1 MVVSSD
7 SQQADTNSEN
17 SYFFFF
23 IYIKLI
29 RLTGG
34 YIFGWRAAVKE
45 GVGESV
51 ESATG
56 HKP

>member
-17 SYFFFF
+17 SYIFFL
-23 IYIKLI
+23 YIKLI